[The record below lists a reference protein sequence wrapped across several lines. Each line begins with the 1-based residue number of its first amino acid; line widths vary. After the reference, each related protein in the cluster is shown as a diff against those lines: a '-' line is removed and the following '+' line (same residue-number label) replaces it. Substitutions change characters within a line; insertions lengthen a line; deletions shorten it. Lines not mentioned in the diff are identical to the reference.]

1 MNVDQTTLPKKF
13 HDAVLHWQR
22 HHFPDY
28 GLLPEMW
35 HKYFPNDPEFCLCAK
50 MEVGM
55 GDTIEVGDQKGQP
68 RMLEPS
74 EMLEDQGRHLL
85 SIIRAQ
91 ASTEFGSIQQHE
103 VTLSRAQEDED
114 RFWVLRVMAEEL
126 RHGYQMF
133 HLLTS
138 QDWSAVTDQS
148 AEDMVEEILSMRTGS
163 HVLDA
168 FNIDYDSFVDNV
180 VFAAVIDRVGK
191 YQLAMQ
197 KVCAYKPFAQSMPP
211 MLREEAF
218 HLAAGVV
225 PLRRWVQRAAQG
237 YELVTMNAIQ
247 RSLDKWVP
255 RGLEMFGHE
264 KGGDSN
270 IRFGFK
276 NLKNAEAQSQYF
288 EELQKVVAD
297 LNTRYVRAR
306 FPRLSHEEAEAL
318 VTRLLAD
325 RTKFEGVSWED
336 LLTLPDRRYFRRK
349 GVPAWT
355 MVGTRGE
362 SFEEVD
368 AYVKHLAATLPDPYL
383 HSRDM
388 RQYVETL
395 RDVTAGRIT
404 ADLASKKTPNL
415 KRVGGVCPCSKSVR
429 WVVEEP
435 VTAPPTAA

>member
-1 MNVDQTTLPKKF
+1 MNVEQTTLPKKY

-22 HHFPDY
+22 HNFPDY
-28 GLLPEMW
+28 GLLPEAW
-35 HKYFPNDPEFCLCAK
+35 SKYFPNDPEFCLCAK

-55 GDTIEVGDQKGQP
+55 GDVIEVGDQKGRA
-68 RMLEPS
+68 RMLKPS
-74 EMLEDQGRHLL
+74 EMTPEQAKHLL
-85 SIIRAQ
+85 GIIRAQ

-103 VTLSRAQEDED
+103 GTLARAQDDED

-133 HLLTS
+133 HLLVS
-138 QDWSAVTDQS
+138 SDWSGVSEQKP
-148 AEDMVEEILSMRTGS
+148 EEMVEEILSMRTGS

-168 FNIDYDSFVDNV
+168 FNVDYDSFVDNV

-197 KVCAYKPFAQSMPP
+197 RVCSYKPFAQSMPP

-247 RSLDKWVP
+247 RSLNKWVP

-276 NLKNAEAQSQYF
+276 NLKNAEAQSQYY
-288 EELQKVVAD
+288 EELQKVVSD

-306 FPRLSHEEAEAL
+306 LPRLSPDEAEAL
-318 VTRLLAD
+318 VSRLLAD
-325 RTKFEGVSWED
+325 RSRFEGISWED
-336 LLTLPDRRYFRRK
+336 LLTLPDRRFFRRK
-349 GVPAWT
+349 GEPAWT
-355 MVGTRGE
+355 LIGARGE
-362 SFEEVD
+362 AYEDVD
-368 AYVKHLAATLPDPYL
+368 AYVRHLAQVLPDPYL

-395 RDVTAGRIT
+395 RDVAAGTIT
-404 ADLASKKTPNL
+404 AEQAMKKMPNL

-435 VTAPPTAA
+435 EAAPPTAA